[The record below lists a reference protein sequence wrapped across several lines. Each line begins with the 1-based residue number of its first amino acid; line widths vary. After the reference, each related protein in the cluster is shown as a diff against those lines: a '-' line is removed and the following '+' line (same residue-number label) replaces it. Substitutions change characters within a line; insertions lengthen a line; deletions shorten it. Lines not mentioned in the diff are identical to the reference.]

1 MPEENETLLSQT
13 QLAARLGV
21 SERTIQRLVRRGILP
36 SVRVGNTPVF
46 RLGEI
51 QKAMSRQE
59 THTEPHDGPDR
70 SPGKV

>member
-1 MPEENETLLSQT
+1 MPEETETLLSQT

-21 SERTIQRLVRRGILP
+21 SERTIQRLVRRGVIP

-51 QKAMSRQE
+51 QKAMSRPEIQAE
-59 THTEPHDGPDR
+59 QHDASDP
-70 SPGKV
+70 SPGNA